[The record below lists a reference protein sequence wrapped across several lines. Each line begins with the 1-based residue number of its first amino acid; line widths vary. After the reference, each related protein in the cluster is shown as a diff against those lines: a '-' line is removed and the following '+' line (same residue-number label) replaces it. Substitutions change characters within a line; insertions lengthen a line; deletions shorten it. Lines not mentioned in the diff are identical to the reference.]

1 MSIVRFIDK
10 IDVFVVILDTQT
22 LFPRKQLD
30 QKFC

>member
-30 QKFC
+30 QKIC